1 MIAYNP
7 TRSRINTYAPAVNTP
22 VNTASAVKDTKDTAE
37 QNVGGFLGGLGY
49 LGEKIGLGALS
60 WAEGVADFIGAGFS
74 SLIGREDWAEDILA
88 NDWVN
93 YNDADEWFN
102 PSDGWKMAGDVAQGI
117 GNSIPSIATTAVAAY
132 FTGGLS
138 LGAQAGLT
146 FVTSGLSASGRGVKE
161 AYGETGTLGGKEWMY
176 GIGVG
181 ALEGGVEAFSD
192 NVLGLGTGVIKQAF
206 GRNTAKALVRDGIG
220 KTLIKSFTGEALEE
234 GVSEF
239 FTPYIKRATYD
250 AQAENASIGDIAY
263 ASLIGGLSGM
273 VMGGVHSAVGST
285 MDTIHGAKISQDPNK
300 VNSTIETA
308 RSIVD
313 TESQVE
319 TESDA
324 FARVRETLSELD
336 ESLKTTNGEAVT
348 LKQKRLLGELQ
359 NANTVAVFQPMIWRQ
374 GASIVQN
381 AEQYAAA
388 LNQFFADNQTGE
400 KINVTAEELT
410 KGIDFSSNR
419 KFRKTFQKA
428 LKENIALRTVT
439 VYEVANRLS
448 MDTEQYA
455 QAFTNGTM
463 RDEMVTQDMIN
474 RFVENGTD
482 LQIKSVQDTLGI
494 EDLRTATADEVNAKL
509 AEFVRNGGAQ
519 RVADNNAAIKSILAD
534 ETIKTK
540 NSIPK
545 TVRMQ
550 KDGTTRYTQGG
561 VDIAIVKNG
570 ETFRVYDYTDNVLS
584 REMTREE
591 AQRFVNKVRAEAE
604 KTMFSV
610 QNNEQNA
617 TEEQEAVAT
626 EETTENEQTD
636 VQNKT
641 AEIDDYAKREIK
653 EYNKLSEPNKRA
665 VRFTIRQAIANGV
678 SEEETIRIARVAAR
692 SGLNIVFD
700 KEPLFIKTSEDGTD
714 LYADAMYRDG
724 TVYLNRDKS
733 ENKTYTALLTH
744 EMMHALFKE
753 QNGRMQIKLV
763 RDAIRNLPKEKTEEW
778 AKQYK
783 GVGYTAAQFMDELVA
798 KHAEIVLGDA
808 DVWEYILSEDASKKN
823 KVLSFFSRAAQDYSG
838 DEVLSR
844 SARKLLTQYRK
855 MFNQLADR
863 TQGSNADR
871 FAKTNRSEERGD
883 YSFAGETAKTADNTM
898 LSKAKEMLKNGSDP
912 ETIRKETGW
921 FEGYDKKW
929 RFEIDDSK
937 SELNIPEYFDSDYG
951 IKLSKILKHE
961 ELLKAYPF
969 LNDVDVFISNTV
981 PHGAY
986 VPSGSVSSIGIYA
999 LNNNRSTKW
1008 ILIHEI
1014 QHLIQNYEKFA
1025 TGASPKQFSQI
1036 AWGEKEYKAYD
1047 KCKEAAE
1054 KLYNVLKRNGIEI
1067 DKSCSIG
1074 ENEILYNEVDKN
1086 ISDNYMLLT
1095 SLADR
1100 NKRTSNL
1107 LEEYYDNYH
1116 TIYRTTPNG
1125 QYNAVAGEIE
1135 AYDTQARMEMT
1146 AEERK
1151 NTRPNIDRTD
1161 VVFAD
1166 AEKSFFV
1173 AKDNNGNN
1181 VAVVTDNVFYDKS
1194 VKKHQAIAN
1203 NIAKNIGKYYPIIE
1217 SGQNVYIGKDLP
1229 NEYTQSE
1236 YTKHINAKLRKAKG
1250 LSSSNIGE
1258 MIEIASDRK
1267 WVKNRKQKHNIDA
1280 KYGWYHYTTRFA
1292 IPVYDSFG
1300 KAVNFKVYTA
1310 DLIIR
1315 NDADGKKYLYDIQD
1329 IKQESSSNLPAPLV
1343 DKVRNIRSNSL
1354 DSSISENNQNVNPS
1368 ETKNFS
1374 LPETDSDGNKLSA
1387 KQIEYFKE
1395 SKVRDENGNLLV
1407 VYHGTDAD
1415 FDAFDMMKAGKN
1427 GRAEGYGFY
1436 FSDDREITSK
1446 YGEKQKKVYLNIKK
1460 PMYPDKVT
1468 LKKSEL
1474 IKFVNALI
1482 NYKSKEYDESWQD
1495 SFISNYVDTYGG
1507 TRASCVSE
1515 FVDQIMDYN
1524 DNDQDLIYEIANGAG
1539 MNYDVAGAKAFY
1551 NVLYDSIGV
1560 DGNIA
1565 TWEQKGGKSSKVYV
1579 TFHSKQ
1585 SKYTSNTDPTSN
1597 DDLRYSLPEDFERF
1611 QADYENKVDL
1621 VLSGKYSSDDPIIVG
1636 RTPDILTEIGVNQ
1649 LPITISKGHIYSIA
1663 KTEAEAKAENR
1674 FDSKFNYHGFGEQ
1687 AVKDIGK
1694 QLQNPIMVLAHQEFT
1709 EDQRKNAAQNH
1720 KITVVVEL
1728 NVDGKQVICP
1738 ITIDANAIYQNN
1750 EIDSNHINTYFDRGG
1765 FESLLKESIAKENVG
1780 DVGFYYLDKKR
1791 SESVIKKFGQQLP
1804 DLLKGSRFNTIIRR
1818 IDEKVNRKIDTF
1830 LKSAQFTRW
1839 FGDWQNNPSAASK
1852 AVNEDGTPKIYY
1864 HGTPNKF
1871 TVFDIKKAKPGFYGR
1886 GFYFST
1892 VQSHSNTYGETG
1904 AFYLNIRNPLS
1915 PGGAK
1920 VTRKQI
1926 RRFLELV
1933 AEDEDLSIENYGTYN
1948 IDEIMSK
1955 IESDDAFAVIQ
1966 DVNST
1971 AIGDFGEAIKIFNFA
1986 NKTHFDGVITPTE
1999 TVVYDNR
2006 QMKSANRNIG
2016 TYDGNNPDYMYSLPD
2031 SEIKRTANQTRK
2043 KTAFSKAETDT
2054 EDGKKGTITNI
2065 LTSTKEEKTTKKQTV
2080 RDAWEALKISLTDE
2094 QAGIVTALKKNGM
2107 SDEEANA
2114 LVQSARASYNAAD
2127 AMLGEY
2133 QYVGDERVGK
2143 GLSAIFNPILS
2154 KGEGYTGDFYTYMLM
2169 KHHID
2174 RIKQGKTVM
2183 GDVSEADARR
2193 SIAILKGDHPEFEK
2207 AAEDVFNYNKNLL
2220 KIRKNYG
2227 LISEDIEKMLDEM
2240 YPHYVPT
2247 FRANAKEGIAGI
2259 KGSFNTE
2266 IKQTVKGAK
2275 GSTLDIM
2282 PIVQSM
2288 ARQTMEVYRAGSI
2301 NKLMTA
2307 LYEQSIK
2314 NKDNTFIESI
2324 TEEKQDDA
2332 YTQLDT
2338 DYASE
2343 KKQNQVTFYY
2353 NGKKLTAKVT
2363 PSVYQAI
2370 ESFAPRSPSAIDR
2383 VLAPIEKVNDLF
2395 KKGVTSANPF
2405 FVVRNFLRDFQ
2416 EALVY
2421 TQYSVPQFI
2430 KSLAKAYKQIASN
2443 GEMWNLYKAAGGLS
2457 SSIFDFNDG
2466 IKQPS
2471 KNKLVRGAK
2480 AVTDKIEWANMLVEQ
2495 APRLAEFM
2503 LAKESGKS
2511 TNVAIL
2517 EAADVTTN
2525 FARGGKLTKTLNRTV
2540 MPFLNPSVQ
2549 GWSKLV
2555 RTATGRKN
2563 AKQWM
2568 MLIVRAL
2575 LLGIGVTALNDLLND
2590 DNENYKALSTQT
2602 KENYY
2607 VIDINGDGTF
2617 IKIPKGRVVAMLG
2630 SMYLHG
2636 KDVANGDEKPLDAFS
2651 AWLSTAKEQVSPVE
2665 NFTRTIFSPFDD
2677 VRTNTSWYGT
2687 NIESQSMQ
2695 NLKPSERYDANTSKI
2710 AIGIGK
2716 ILNYSPKKIH
2726 YLIDQYTGIIGD
2738 VILPA
2743 TTAKGYSPFSI
2754 TKSAFTVDSVT
2765 ANRYAN
2771 DFYDKIQDLTYKKY
2785 DGDVTSALVLR
2796 YLNSVSTEV
2805 SDMYGQKSEIDVS
2818 DASDKFDQS
2827 RVMQGLISQTQK
2839 SAIENAESIAK
2850 YLEQIGYADTVNKFI
2865 ESKEYDSLDENG
2877 KKNAASKLTS
2887 YYLDMAK
2894 NKVVG
2899 TEMKTNNL
2907 VYSIIGKD
2915 NAFYV
2920 KTAMS
2925 KIESD
2930 KDKNGDAITGSKKQK
2945 TIKFLLGQNMS
2956 DEERL
2961 LLLFAHGYKLKD
2973 GEYKGMSAESATRKL
2988 LKYILRSNL
2997 TREEKA
3003 LVAEKCGFDVKNGKI
3018 ITATAFNS

>member
-7 TRSRINTYAPAVNTP
+7 TRSRINTYAPAVNTS
-22 VNTASAVKDTKDTAE
+22 VNTASAYTNTAE

-161 AYGETGTLGGKEWMY
+161 AYRETGTLGGKEWMY

-410 KGIDFSSNR
+410 KGIDFSSKR

-474 RFVENGTD
+474 RFAENGTD

-610 QNNEQNA
+610 QNNEQNG
-617 TEEQEAVAT
+617 TEAQEAVAT
-626 EETTENEQTD
+626 EETTETEQTD

-753 QNGRMQIKLV
+753 QNGRMQRKLV
-763 RDAIRNLPKEKTEEW
+763 RDAIRNLPKAKTEEW

-823 KVLSFFSRAAQDYSG
+823 KVLSFFSKAAQDYSA

-898 LSKAKEMLKNGSDP
+898 LSKAKEMLTNGSDP

-951 IKLSKILKHE
+951 IKLSKILNHE

-1368 ETKNFS
+1368 ATKKFS
-1374 LPETDSDGNKLSA
+1374 LPETNNNSSKGKIKIGMTDDERIAVLKNKKLSLSA
-1387 KQIEYFKE
+1387 KTDYEKLDSAMEKLDITDESIEY
-1395 SKVRDENGNLLV
+1395 
-1407 VYHGTDAD
+1407 T
-1415 FDAFDMMKAGKN
+1415 
-1427 GRAEGYGFY
+1427 
-1436 FSDDREITSK
+1436 K
-1446 YGEKQKKVYLNIKK
+1446 YGDRVHLFKKLGEEFGVYKKYANKDIEIEFEFSKGKMQESVNKQ
-1460 PMYPDKVT
+1460 
-1468 LKKSEL
+1468 
-1474 IKFVNALI
+1474 
-1482 NYKSKEYDESWQD
+1482 
-1495 SFISNYVDTYGG
+1495 
-1507 TRASCVSE
+1507 R
-1515 FVDQIMDYN
+1515 
-1524 DNDQDLIYEIANGAG
+1524 
-1539 MNYDVAGAKAFY
+1539 MNYLRFAKMLTCIDDIVNNA
-1551 NVLYDSIGV
+1551 IGIEAHNRNK
-1560 DGNIA
+1560 DG
-1565 TWEQKGGKSSKVYV
+1565 Y
-1579 TFHSKQ
+1579 
-1585 SKYTSNTDPTSN
+1585 
-1597 DDLRYSLPEDFERF
+1597 
-1611 QADYENKVDL
+1611 KVDPNL
-1621 VLSGKYSSDDPIIVG
+1621 IQCY
-1636 RTPDILTEIGVNQ
+1636 
-1649 LPITISKGHIYSIA
+1649 
-1663 KTEAEAKAENR
+1663 
-1674 FDSKFNYHGFGEQ
+1674 
-1687 AVKDIGK
+1687 
-1694 QLQNPIMVLAHQEFT
+1694 VLASAF
-1709 EDQRKNAAQNH
+1709 
-1720 KITVVVEL
+1720 
-1728 NVDGKQVICP
+1728 VDGKSIVPVKLEIKELSGQKNTLHV
-1738 ITIDANAIYQNN
+1738 AIA
-1750 EIDSNHINTYFDRGG
+1750 
-1765 FESLLKESIAKENVG
+1765 LESIKMDGIVTQGTSQSEVAKQYAPPSNISILDFLQKINPSDESFYKYIPKATAKNTG
-1780 DVGFYYLDKKR
+1780 DV
-1791 SESVIKKFGQQLP
+1791 
-1804 DLLKGSRFNTIIRR
+1804 
-1818 IDEKVNRKIDTF
+1818 
-1830 LKSAQFTRW
+1830 
-1839 FGDWQNNPSAASK
+1839 
-1852 AVNEDGTPKIYY
+1852 
-1864 HGTPNKF
+1864 
-1871 TVFDIKKAKPGFYGR
+1871 
-1886 GFYFST
+1886 
-1892 VQSHSNTYGETG
+1892 
-1904 AFYLNIRNPLS
+1904 
-1915 PGGAK
+1915 
-1920 VTRKQI
+1920 
-1926 RRFLELV
+1926 
-1933 AEDEDLSIENYGTYN
+1933 
-1948 IDEIMSK
+1948 
-1955 IESDDAFAVIQ
+1955 
-1966 DVNST
+1966 
-1971 AIGDFGEAIKIFNFA
+1971 
-1986 NKTHFDGVITPTE
+1986 
-1999 TVVYDNR
+1999 
-2006 QMKSANRNIG
+2006 
-2016 TYDGNNPDYMYSLPD
+2016 YSLPD
-2031 SEIKRTANQTRK
+2031 SEIKSTANQTQK
-2043 KTAFSKAETDT
+2043 KVYTKAETQAIINSVLEDT
-2054 EDGKKGTITNI
+2054 LSDGDEYLWMRGKLSGKSNRKILQYLFEKMNTTPEGKRQGVAIKAADYIVENAFMREVFNEEAPNDEELERAKAITTLIGAYRHKIDMSSIIDEINTKYDAKAKTILAQWKVKEGTKGFSADQIKQSLAELGISIKSENEADIFFDILDQYAKARETLNYRKREISLKEYGSEEDIK
-2065 LTSTKEEKTTKKQTV
+2065 
-2080 RDAWEALKISLTDE
+2080 ALKNEIAVDIMKAFEERGDE
-2094 QAGIVTALKKNGM
+2094 SWVSKKIQDYESRITALSENLKFEKETHRIENRIADAAKKLGEFAKRKYVSASELSNPAITAWLKQISKLEYRG
-2107 SDEEANA
+2107 N
-2114 LVQSARASYNAAD
+2114 VRTKSARATAASFGDIYNIDNTNLFETKVNGEWTNTGLIVPDDQVFD
-2127 AMLGEY
+2127 AI
-2133 QYVGDERVGK
+2133 
-2143 GLSAIFNPILS
+2143 S
-2154 KGEGYTGDFYTYMLM
+2154 
-2169 KHHID
+2169 H
-2174 RIKQGKTVM
+2174 
-2183 GDVSEADARR
+2183 
-2193 SIAILKGDHPEFEK
+2193 LKSRAESNEK
-2207 AAEDVFNYNKNLL
+2207 LTAEDLRAIMTVIGAARHLFENYNSVVVNNRNVNLTEFAKNGVDILAKTKSPKKMIGLFSKVHDYFRMIVEPRVVL
-2220 KIRKNYG
+2220 KELEHY
-2227 LISEDIEKMLDEM
+2227 DENGAL
-2240 YPHYVPT
+2240 T
-2247 FRANAKEGIAGI
+2247 QAF
-2259 KGSFNTE
+2259 
-2266 IKQTVKGAK
+2266 KQ
-2275 GSTLDIM
+2275 
-2282 PIVQSM
+2282 
-2288 ARQTMEVYRAGSI
+2288 
-2301 NKLMTA
+2301 
-2307 LYEQSIK
+2307 
-2314 NKDNTFIESI
+2314 I
-2324 TEEKQDDA
+2324 TEAESKAHRQFIAWMNPFDRFLEQNKG
-2332 YTQLDT
+2332 Y
-2338 DYASE
+2338 
-2343 KKQNQVTFYY
+2343 KKRLSNYEIEI
-2353 NGKKLTAKVT
+2353 NGKKMTVG
-2363 PSVYQAI
+2363 QAI
-2370 ESFAPRSPSAIDR
+2370 SLYE
-2383 VLAPIEKVNDLF
+2383 
-2395 KKGVTSANPF
+2395 TSK
-2405 FVVRNFLRDFQ
+2405 R
-2416 EALVY
+2416 
-2421 TQYSVPQFI
+2421 
-2430 KSLAKAYKQIASN
+2430 
-2443 GEMWNLYKAAGGLS
+2443 
-2457 SSIFDFNDG
+2457 
-2466 IKQPS
+2466 
-2471 KNKLVRGAK
+2471 
-2480 AVTDKIEWANMLVEQ
+2480 EQ
-2495 APRLAEFM
+2495 AKDGLYN
-2503 LAKESGKS
+2503 SG
-2511 TNVAIL
+2511 I
-2517 EAADVTTN
+2517 
-2525 FARGGKLTKTLNRTV
+2525 
-2540 MPFLNPSVQ
+2540 
-2549 GWSKLV
+2549 
-2555 RTATGRKN
+2555 
-2563 AKQWM
+2563 
-2568 MLIVRAL
+2568 
-2575 LLGIGVTALNDLLND
+2575 
-2590 DNENYKALSTQT
+2590 
-2602 KENYY
+2602 
-2607 VIDINGDGTF
+2607 TF
-2617 IKIPKGRVVAMLG
+2617 I
-2630 SMYLHG
+2630 
-2636 KDVANGDEKPLDAFS
+2636 
-2651 AWLSTAKEQVSPVE
+2651 
-2665 NFTRTIFSPFDD
+2665 
-2677 VRTNTSWYGT
+2677 
-2687 NIESQSMQ
+2687 
-2695 NLKPSERYDANTSKI
+2695 
-2710 AIGIGK
+2710 
-2716 ILNYSPKKIH
+2716 
-2726 YLIDQYTGIIGD
+2726 
-2738 VILPA
+2738 
-2743 TTAKGYSPFSI
+2743 
-2754 TKSAFTVDSVT
+2754 
-2765 ANRYAN
+2765 
-2771 DFYDKIQDLTYKKY
+2771 
-2785 DGDVTSALVLR
+2785 
-2796 YLNSVSTEV
+2796 
-2805 SDMYGQKSEIDVS
+2805 
-2818 DASDKFDQS
+2818 
-2827 RVMQGLISQTQK
+2827 
-2839 SAIENAESIAK
+2839 
-2850 YLEQIGYADTVNKFI
+2850 
-2865 ESKEYDSLDENG
+2865 DENG
-2877 KKNAASKLTS
+2877 KKVSIKLTEQDIQSIKKQFTAEDEKFIGLIDNFFNNDSKNAKIAADEKILGYSNVLYDFYYPIKRDSGTIAKSITDIRAAISEIQNAYS
-2887 YYLDMAK
+2887 YSFNKSVREGAQNALFIGNAWYIVSRHADQLSIYCNMTVPMQAFDRIYNK
-2894 NKVVG
+2894 NVG
-2899 TEMKTNNL
+2899 DKNNVITIRDTIKSNL
-2907 VYSIIGKD
+2907 WDGADDYIRNLMNDIQGVGKD
-2915 NAFYV
+2915 NSGFNKVLSDVRRQFAKFQLGANLKVILSQTASFPTAGVILDADVLAKSLKMRNRADTRAEMDKYCDYAMVRNYTQEIVKAEGVLDKVSKVGDIMTKPIQWTDRFTIGALWNACQLQVEKDGGIKLGTEENKVEAGKLLEEVCRYTQPNYSATERSALMRSKSEIAKAFTMFTSAPLKQVSRFVECIGEMRYALSTKDNAKIKAANKKLRKAV
-2920 KTAMS
+2920 AAIMLANAMYCLIGMGF
-2925 KIESD
+2925 KWLYD
-2930 KDKNGDAITGSKKQK
+2930 KDKEKDKDGNEIGFLEDYLTDIGSTTIGMFPIVNDVFGYFKDGYEISAPAYDLANDILENTKKITSLVSKAARGENVEKWEYGAALRSGVYAAGEFLGIPTRNINNTLYGLVKRFDPADAYKYNSMFTNANYARDLKNATAKGDEALAQTIFDMMMNEEKAGALSREATATVKKLYNAGYNVIPKSVGDSISVTGVNEDGETVTANAKLNAKTKKLFKAEYGKATKAVESLTSDRSFERLTEEEQAKAIKTVYDIYYDRAKIASGVTDSFSNNTSLYSEFVGADKLALAIGGISYVESEKDKIGKVISGSKKKQ
-2945 TIKFLLGQNMS
+2945 IINILLKQNLS
-2956 DEERL
+2956 DEERIFIL
-2961 LLLFAHGYKLKD
+2961 YAKGYTLKD
-2973 GEYKGMSAESATRKL
+2973 SEYKGMSASAVKKKL
-2988 LKYILRSNL
+2988 LQYILKANTSQSV
-2997 TREEKA
+2997 KA